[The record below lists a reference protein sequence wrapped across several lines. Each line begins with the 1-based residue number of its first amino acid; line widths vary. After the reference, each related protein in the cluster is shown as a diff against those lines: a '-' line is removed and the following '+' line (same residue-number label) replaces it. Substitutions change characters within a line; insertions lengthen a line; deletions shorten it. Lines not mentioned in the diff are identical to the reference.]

1 MKSAQFLNRRT
12 ASNLFRVALLSLAGF
27 GATAPAGAQQVP
39 TDRPLTLADCVNAA
53 LGINPELKASQY
65 DLKAADA
72 AIWAERSAL
81 LPKLT
86 GSAQLFYLDGEP
98 VTPFGVSGVTEPE
111 LTARNVDNG
120 TGWIGSLG
128 VSYPLF
134 QDGSILGINNAPA
147 VASARAARQQQEWTR
162 SLATETAVDIVAE
175 SYFNAVV
182 AQSKVGLYERM
193 AEVSRQ
199 RVVIFQ
205 TKAQNDLALTQDVQ
219 IAEARLRANENSLR
233 SVKLRAQES
242 SVQLAQLMGVAG
254 PVQLQ
259 LAGAPTMPVVPPVE
273 ELLAKA
279 MAQHPSLGIQN
290 SAVERA
296 RQDVRLNKS
305 RMLPSVRLAGSY
317 STGED
322 FTGQGPDL
330 VAAAVVAELPIF
342 DFGHNWAALRESK
355 NKLRA
360 EEARVDLA
368 QYDVRRNLLD
378 VLSELRDIEESC
390 ASFEEQVLKLELELR
405 ANKAKQD
412 AGLVTPLA
420 VVEAEVALLQQKVL
434 LQDAR
439 LKQWI
444 KYAQLQKAAGGAW
457 KWIP

>member
-1 MKSAQFLNRRT
+1 MKSAQFPNRRA
-12 ASNLFRVALLSLAGF
+12 ASNVFRAALVSLAV
-27 GATAPAGAQQVP
+27 AVAPATAQQVP
-39 TDRPLTLADCVNAA
+39 TDRPLTVADCVNAA

-72 AIWAERSAL
+72 AVWAERSAL

-86 GSAQLFYLDGEP
+86 GSAQVFLLDGEP
-98 VTPFGVSGVTEPE
+98 VTPFGIVGITEPE
-111 LTARNVDNG
+111 LIARNVDNK
-120 TGWIGSLG
+120 TGWLASLG

-147 VASARAARQQQEWTR
+147 IASARAARQQQEWTR
-162 SLATETAVDIVAE
+162 TLASENAIDIVTE
-175 SYFNAVV
+175 SYFNAVT
-182 AQSKVGLYERM
+182 AQSKAGLYERM
-193 AEVSRQ
+193 AEVARQ

-205 TKAQNDLALTQDVQ
+205 TKAQNELALTQDVQ
-219 IAEARLRANENSLR
+219 IAEARLRANEESLR
-233 SVKLRAQES
+233 SVRLRAQEGNA
-242 SVQLAQLMGVAG
+242 QLAQLLGVTG
-254 PVQLQ
+254 PAQLQ
-259 LAGAPTMPVVPPVE
+259 LAGAPALPVIPPLD
-273 ELLAKA
+273 ELLAKVTA
-279 MAQHPSLGIQN
+279 EHPSLGIQS
-290 SAVERA
+290 SAVEKA

-305 RMLPSVRLAGSY
+305 RMLPAVRLAGSY
-317 STGED
+317 SVGED

-330 VAAAVVAELPIF
+330 LTAAVVAEMPLF
-342 DFGHNWAALRESK
+342 DFGHGWAALRESK
-355 NKLRA
+355 NRLRA

-368 QYDVRRNLLD
+368 QYDLRRSVLN

-390 ASFEEQVLKLELELR
+390 AGFEEQVLKLELELR
-405 ANKAKQD
+405 ANKAKQA

-420 VVEAEVALLQQKVL
+420 VVEAEVTLLQQKVL